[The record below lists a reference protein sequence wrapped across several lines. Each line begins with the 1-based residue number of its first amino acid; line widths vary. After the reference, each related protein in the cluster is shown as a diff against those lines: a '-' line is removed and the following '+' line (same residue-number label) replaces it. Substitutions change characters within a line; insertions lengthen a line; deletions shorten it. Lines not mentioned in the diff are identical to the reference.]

1 MLYSRAVAGKGTA
14 DRDDQAAVRVDD
26 NLMVGG
32 VPVILGLFSHL
43 VVAGGYQGSVHDE
56 HGVFAEPYA
65 GLECEQR
72 AEVVDDAVG

>member
-1 MLYSRAVAGKGTA
+1 
-14 DRDDQAAVRVDD
+14 
-26 NLMVGG
+26 MVGG

-43 VVAGGYQGSVHDE
+43 VVAGGCQGSVHDE